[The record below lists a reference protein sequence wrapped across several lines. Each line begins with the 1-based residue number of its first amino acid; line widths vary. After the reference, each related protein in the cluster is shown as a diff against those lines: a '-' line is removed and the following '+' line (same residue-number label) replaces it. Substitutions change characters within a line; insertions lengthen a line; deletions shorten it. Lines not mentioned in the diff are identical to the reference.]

1 MWNNFERNDTQ
12 VELFFNTINSLAP
25 FIILGMA
32 VIILLLFIMVVVL
45 FKAVGRVENRY
56 RRIMRGTTNKNLE
69 EMLLEKV
76 DSIEE
81 VKEISQKVISE
92 LERLENKMKE
102 CIQKVAIMRYKAFE
116 DVGSDLSFSI
126 AMLDDKNDG
135 VIVTGIYGRQESTTY
150 AKPIDKG
157 ISRYDLSEE
166 ELYVL
171 NEAIN
176 KYEEKK

>member
-1 MWNNFERNDTQ
+1 MNI
-12 VELFFNTINSLAP
+12 LINTINELMP
-25 FIILGMA
+25 YLMVGM
-32 VIILLLFIMVVVL
+32 VIIIILLFIMVIVL

-56 RRIMRGTTNKNLE
+56 KKLMRGTSNSNLE
-69 EMLLEKV
+69 EMLL
-76 DSIEE
+76 DRLNSIEDAKQNSE
-81 VKEISQKVISE
+81 KALKEC
-92 LERLENKMKE
+92 ERLEIKIKD

-116 DVGSDLSFSI
+116 NVGSDLSFSI

-135 VIVTGIYGRQESTTY
+135 VILTGIYGRQESTTY

-171 NEAIN
+171 NEASN
-176 KYEEKK
+176 KENK

>member
-1 MWNNFERNDTQ
+1 